1 MGFWEDFGWGFKYGF
16 GSMANIVKKVPV
28 IGDVMSPIDD
38 LVQNHIPGTR
48 PSGVKF
54 GSHTGAKNYG

>member
-1 MGFWEDFGWGFKYGF
+1 MNISGFWEDFGWGFKYGF

-28 IGDVMSPIDD
+28 IGDVMTPIDD

-48 PSGVKF
+48 R
-54 GSHTGAKNYG
+54 

>member
-16 GSMANIVKKVPV
+16 GSVANIAKQIPV
-28 IGDVMSPIDD
+28 IGDVVKPIDD

-48 PSGVKF
+48 PPGVKW
-54 GSHTGAKNYG
+54 GSHTGAKNYD